1 MVFLYLFL
9 LAYATLIYEEEME
22 IQRIKG
28 LAFLPKVIK
37 LPRKN
42 QYFNYGLSEPERS
55 SLPTAAPASVATF
68 VQLRPQIPSPS
79 CSLGKEVAR
88 GLWPEQA
95 GQLQAGR
102 EVLENTFRAEF
113 FVQNGSEFPASCQ
126 GWEVTSAQPIWQAHA
141 HLGCHDVREWRRGCL
156 G

>member
-1 MVFLYLFL
+1 
-9 LAYATLIYEEEME
+9 ME

-68 VQLRPQIPSPS
+68 VQLRPQISSPS

-95 GQLQAGR
+95 GQLQAGQQR
-102 EVLENTFRAEF
+102 CWKTPSGQSSSFRMALNF
-113 FVQNGSEFPASCQ
+113 RPRARDGKLPLLSLFGKHMHILGAMMFGSGGGAAS
-126 GWEVTSAQPIWQAHA
+126 GKIPS
-141 HLGCHDVREWRRGCL
+141 
-156 G
+156 

>member
-1 MVFLYLFL
+1 
-9 LAYATLIYEEEME
+9 ME

-55 SLPTAAPASVATF
+55 SLPTAAPASVVTF

-79 CSLGKEVAR
+79 CSLGKEVA
-88 GLWPEQA
+88 GGSGQSEQGSFRLA
-95 GQLQAGR
+95 ERCWKTPSGQSSS
-102 EVLENTFRAEF
+102 FRMALNF
-113 FVQNGSEFPASCQ
+113 RPRARDGKLPLLSLFGKHMHILGAMMFGSGGGAAS
-126 GWEVTSAQPIWQAHA
+126 GKIPF
-141 HLGCHDVREWRRGCL
+141 
-156 G
+156 